1 MYTTAS
7 AFFEA
12 IKHAGVTHCFV
23 NLGSDHPAILEAIL
37 EGQQNDKDFPRII
50 TCPHEVRVAWLQGL
64 EYEANMDVDGCTV
77 HGGWFC
83 SCYRQAA
90 VRYRPC

>member
-12 IKHAGVTHCFV
+12 IKQAGVTHCFV

-50 TCPHEVRVAWLQGL
+50 TCPHEVRVIWLESL
-64 EYEANMDVDGCTV
+64 ESETNMDLDGGTV
-77 HGGWFC
+77 HGGWVC
-83 SCYRQAA
+83 PCYRQAA
-90 VRYRPC
+90 VRYRSC